1 MSVTLEDIAKAAGVA
16 VSTVSRALTNDKHPL
31 NDKTRK
37 RIVKLA
43 QEMGYKP
50 NASARSLRTQKTH
63 LIAVMI
69 PYLLDPF
76 FSLLIRSAQ
85 QVLEKEGYHLLIY
98 DTDHSPVREQIFTD
112 VLLTRQVD
120 GAILIT
126 SYLNDAAVE
135 EILKANVC
143 ISTDA
148 IWLTAPEIDVVC
160 EDQVD
165 TAKKAVNHLLAL
177 GHRRIAHITGS
188 QDTPVGRARYLG
200 YREALRDAGIA
211 YQENLVRFGDFSTKG
226 IFKRVESLMEQP
238 IDKRP
243 TAIFLAND
251 YMAIETI
258 KSLKRLGFRIP
269 DDVAIC
275 GIDNI
280 PEGTVVEPSLTTVD
294 IDAQTIGRTHAR
306 LLLDRLRSDKPISGR
321 RIITPSKL
329 VVRDSTKS

>member
-1 MSVTLEDIAKAAGVA
+1 MSITLEDIAKAAGVA
-16 VSTVSRALTNDKHPL
+16 ASTVSRALTNDEHPL
-31 NDKTRK
+31 SDKTRK

-69 PYLLDPF
+69 PYLMDPF
-76 FSLLIRSAQ
+76 FPLLIRSAQ

-98 DTDHSPVREQIFTD
+98 DTDHSPNREKTFID

-135 EILKANVC
+135 EILKAGVC
-143 ISTDA
+143 VSTDA
-148 IWLTAPEIDVVC
+148 TWLTESGVDVVC

-165 TAKKAVNHLLAL
+165 TAKKAVNHLLEL
-177 GHRRIAHITGS
+177 GHRRIAHIAGS
-188 QDTPVGRARYLG
+188 QDTPPGRARYQG
-200 YREALRDAGIA
+200 YREALRDAGIE
-211 YQENLVRFGDFSTKG
+211 YQENLVRFGDFSTEG
-226 IFKRVESLMEQP
+226 IFERVESLMAQSG
-238 IDKRP
+238 DKRP
-243 TAIFLAND
+243 TAIFISND
-251 YMAIETI
+251 HMAIEAI
-258 KSLKRLGFRIP
+258 KSLKRLGFHIP

-275 GIDNI
+275 GIDNL
-280 PEGTVVEPSLTTVD
+280 PEGAVVEPSLTTVD
-294 IDAQTIGRTHAR
+294 IDAQTIGRAHAK
-306 LLLDRLRSDKPISGR
+306 LLLDRLESNEPIDGR

-329 VVRDSTKS
+329 VVRDSTRS